1 MVKRDGLQS
10 DHHLPSPP
18 PKKQISKPGV
28 KEASV
33 RTARETDRVGQGKE
47 RSVSFYC
54 RSAVNDGVRGGGSL
68 DDEIRTLSD

>member
-10 DHHLPSPP
+10 
-18 PKKQISKPGV
+18 KKKRKQISKAGV

-33 RTARETDRVGQGKE
+33 RTARETDRVGQRKE

-54 RSAVNDGVRGGGSL
+54 RSAVNDGVRAGGSL